1 MSCILYYS
9 KYCEVSKKYLQ
20 LLSKSDAQKD
30 IHFICIDKRVK
41 DANNK
46 TYIILDNGQ
55 KIILPEN
62 VTKVPALLLLN
73 KGYEVLYGEQI
84 LQYLKPRQQQEVR
97 QATQNNMEPM
107 AFSLGGGGGFGDIV
121 SDQYSFLDQDPND
134 MRADGNGG
142 MRQMHNY
149 VDLNT
154 AFSGQISSTNT
165 SENDFNTTIR
175 GSKKM
180 GEDASSQQME
190 EKIRK
195 MKEDRDADIRAIT
208 GNRPPMSF

>member
-9 KYCEVSKKYLQ
+9 KYCDFCKKYLQ
-20 LLSKSDAQKD
+20 LLSKSPSQND

-46 TYIILDNGQ
+46 TYIILENGQ

-73 KGYEVLYGEQI
+73 QGYQILYGEQI
-84 LQYLKPRQQQEVR
+84 LQHLKPQQQQEVR
-97 QATQNNMEPM
+97 KATQNNMEPM

-121 SDQYSFLDQDPND
+121 SDQYSFLDQDPD
-134 MRADGNGG
+134 ELRAEGNGG

-154 AFSGQISSTNT
+154 AFSGQVSNT
-165 SENDFNTTIR
+165 GSGGDDYNTTIR
-175 GSKKM
+175 GAKKM
-180 GEDASSQQME
+180 GDDASNQQME
-190 EKIRK
+190 ERIRK
-195 MKEDRDADIRAIT
+195 MKEERDADIRSIT
-208 GNRPPMSF
+208 GNRPPMSY